1 MDDGSD
7 DGPGAPLS
15 ADHMRHRDQA
25 DQPSQLSLQVEIGD
39 AGPDWPMVSIDVD
52 GHSPF
57 EAMAEGWL
65 GFDPAQILAA
75 DAPLLPSGDR
85 RHVALYRCSCG
96 IAGCGVIAARI
107 DRSSDG
113 RRISWTDFRNYV
125 GVFDRP
131 RTDAGYDPTIGRS
144 WPLAGF
150 SFATDQYEA
159 EVGRLTAD
167 MSWETPRRR
176 TARRVQERLVDQQ
189 VLRSA
194 PEFALQ
200 WVAPAWDADGVELSL
215 WRSRGR
221 AGDEL
226 VLLHLVS
233 DSDDPEEASTEMTA
247 RLASVDPRD
256 WPRHFPCRG

>member
-15 ADHMRHRDQA
+15 ADHMRNRDSA
-25 DQPSQLSLQVEIGD
+25 DQPSQLSLHVEIGD

-52 GHSPF
+52 GQSPF

-65 GFDPAQILAA
+65 GFDPAEILAA
-75 DAPLLPSGDR
+75 DAPLLPSGNR
-85 RHVALYRCSCG
+85 RHVALYRCCCG

-107 DRSSDG
+107 ERSSDG
-113 RRISWTDFRNYV
+113 QRISWTDLRNYV
-125 GVFDRP
+125 GVFDHP
-131 RTDAGYDPTIGRS
+131 RTDVDYDPLIGRL

-176 TARRVQERLVDQQ
+176 TARRVLERLADQQ

-194 PEFALQ
+194 PELALQ

-215 WRSRGR
+215 WGSDGR
-221 AGDEL
+221 AGDEQ
-226 VLLHLVS
+226 VLLRLVS
-233 DSDDPEEASTEMTA
+233 DSDDPEVASAEIAA

-256 WPRHFPCRG
+256 WSRHFSYRG